1 MTNIN
6 KDLELDL
13 YHLDEAYLD
22 LPKLTERWNSSA
34 VEAEIASMN
43 AKNDLDSCRSQLE
56 LDVRENPANHGL
68 SKVTEGAVASV
79 INEHPDVKRLTTEYY
94 EFLIEQKRI
103 KSKCATISIVGKS
116 LDLLSEIYKSGYFS
130 NKPIWAM
137 ASTIIQEKE
146 TTKLN
151 TDQNRTKLKSAKK

>member
-68 SKVTEGAVASV
+68 PKVTEGAVASLV
-79 INEHPDVKRLTTEYY
+79 NEHPDVKRLTTGYY
-94 EFLIEQKRI
+94 ELLTEHKRI
-103 KSKCATISIVGKS
+103 KSKCASITTKEKALTGLTK
-116 LDLLSEIYKSGYFS
+116 LYEAGYFAS
-130 NKPIWAM
+130 KPICAL

-151 TDQNRTKLKSAKK
+151 TEKNRTKLKSAKK